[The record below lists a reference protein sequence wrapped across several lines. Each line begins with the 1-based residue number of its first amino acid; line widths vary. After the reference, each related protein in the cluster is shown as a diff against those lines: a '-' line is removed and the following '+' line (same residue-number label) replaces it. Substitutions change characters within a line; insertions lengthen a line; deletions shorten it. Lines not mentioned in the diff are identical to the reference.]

1 MLTLGEKK
9 AGSDISNF
17 FEGEK
22 NFYLKFFFKTKLG
35 GGKDSNSKNCDS
47 TFGAFIFISSIF
59 GNALRRFSSCAI
71 KSWSNIEEL
80 VRVYFLA

>member
-1 MLTLGEKK
+1 MSTLGEKK
-9 AGSDISNF
+9 SWIRYFKF

-35 GGKDSNSKNCDS
+35 GGKDSNSKKYDS

-59 GNALRRFSSCAI
+59 GNVLHRFSSCAI